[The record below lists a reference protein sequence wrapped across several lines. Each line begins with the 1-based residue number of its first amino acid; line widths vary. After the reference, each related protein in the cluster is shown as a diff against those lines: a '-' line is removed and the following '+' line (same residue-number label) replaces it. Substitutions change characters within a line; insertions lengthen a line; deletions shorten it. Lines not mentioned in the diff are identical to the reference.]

1 MRPRRATTMVAMAA
15 AIVALSVSAPGQN
28 HADAQTALK
37 SKRTYVT
44 DFQTPPKLKYRPKRI
59 RYVIQSFIKNI
70 TWHSW
75 GGRTARGRGVI
86 RWTYCDPSCAEGSVE
101 NFEVTLTLERRRVCG
116 GYRRY
121 TLLRWKFVNERP
133 KPTRNVPVYR
143 TKRMVCPR

>member
-1 MRPRRATTMVAMAA
+1 MTVVAMA
-15 AIVALSVSAPGQN
+15 AIVALNASALGQN
-28 HADAQTALK
+28 HADAHTALK

-59 RYVIQSFIKNI
+59 KYVIQSFIKNI
-70 TWHSW
+70 TWNSW

-86 RWTYCDPSCAEGSVE
+86 RWTYCDPSCAEGAVE

-121 TLLRWKFVNERP
+121 TRLRWKFVNERP
-133 KPTRNVPVYR
+133 KPTKNVPVYT